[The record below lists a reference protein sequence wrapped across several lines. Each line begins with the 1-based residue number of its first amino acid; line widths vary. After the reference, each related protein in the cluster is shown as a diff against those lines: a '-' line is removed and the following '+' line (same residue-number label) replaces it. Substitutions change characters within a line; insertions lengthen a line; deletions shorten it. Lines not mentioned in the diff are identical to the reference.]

1 MEHDLWRQWQALAAQ
16 WSPAAPPGSARAGTL
31 AFAPWAD
38 AAERFIAA
46 ARSFLEGSAQASAPA
61 AAEAARTFSD
71 FLREQFAD
79 TFQPPGGFA
88 FGAAKG
94 APPPFA
100 MDLPALG
107 PTREHLQ
114 RGQRAAEAWRRTED
128 AQRRLQRLWSDAL
141 RDAAAHFAARLTP
154 PQPGAVSPE
163 ALHALYDLWIDCAEE
178 AYARMAHSDAFCT
191 ALADFVNAGSQ
202 SRRALQANVEQWAK
216 LLDLPTRNEINTLS
230 QRLRSVEAE
239 LRAARHEGK
248 PAAAGKAPPTRG
260 KAPRTRRKSK
270 P

>member
-1 MEHDLWRQWQALAAQ
+1 LPGGHALSAAQ
-16 WSPAAPPGSARAGTL
+16 GAAPP
-31 AFAPWAD
+31 
-38 AAERFIAA
+38 
-46 ARSFLEGSAQASAPA
+46 
-61 AAEAARTFSD
+61 
-71 FLREQFAD
+71 
-79 TFQPPGGFA
+79 
-88 FGAAKG
+88 FG
-94 APPPFA
+94 

-141 RDAAAHFAARLTP
+141 RDAAASFTARLTL

-178 AYARMAHSDAFCT
+178 AYARTAHSDAFCT
-191 ALADFVNAGSQ
+191 ALADFVNASSQ
-202 SRRALQANVEQWAK
+202 SRRALQSNVEQWAK

-230 QRLRSVEAE
+230 QRLKSVEAQ
-239 LRAARHEGK
+239 LRAARNERK
-248 PAAAGKAPPTRG
+248 PVAARKT
-260 KAPRTRRKSK
+260 PRSRRKSK

>member
-1 MEHDLWRQWQALAAQ
+1 VEHDFWRQWQTLAAQ
-16 WSPAAPPGSARAGTL
+16 WAPAAAPGAARGEAVG
-31 AFAPWAD
+31 FAPWAD
-38 AAERFIAA
+38 AAERFTAA
-46 ARSFLEGSAQASAPA
+46 ARSFVQGTAQGSPPA
-61 AAEAARTFSD
+61 AAEAVRDFGD

-79 TFQPPGGFA
+79 AFQLPGGQA
-88 FGAAKG
+88 FGAARG
-94 APPPFA
+94 APPTFG

-141 RDAAAHFAARLTP
+141 RDAAQGFAARLTP

-163 ALHALYDLWIDCAEE
+163 ALHALYDQWIDCAEE
-178 AYARMAHSDAFCT
+178 AYARTAHSDAFCT
-191 ALADFVNAGSQ
+191 ALADFVNASSE
-202 SRRALQANVEQWAK
+202 SRRALQSIVEQWAK

-239 LRAARHEGK
+239 LRAARTERK
-248 PAAAGKAPPTRG
+248 PQAAIKT
-260 KAPRTRRKSK
+260 PRTRRKSK